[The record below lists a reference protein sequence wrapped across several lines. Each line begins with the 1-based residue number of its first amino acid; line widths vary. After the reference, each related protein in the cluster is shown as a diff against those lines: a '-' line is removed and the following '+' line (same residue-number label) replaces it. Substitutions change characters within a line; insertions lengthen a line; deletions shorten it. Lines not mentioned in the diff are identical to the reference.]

1 MKNHIDV
8 ARSARA
14 LMAIAHDGAADWW
27 IIVVGGDATANARR
41 RVAIIQTKI
50 VRVWRAEVVAN
61 LVAEHHD
68 VPIL

>member
-1 MKNHIDV
+1 MKNQVDV
-8 ARSARA
+8 AHTAWA

-27 IIVVGGDATANARR
+27 IVVIGGEATANA
-41 RVAIIQTKI
+41 IIQIKI
-50 VRVWRAEVVAN
+50 VRVWRAEVVAK